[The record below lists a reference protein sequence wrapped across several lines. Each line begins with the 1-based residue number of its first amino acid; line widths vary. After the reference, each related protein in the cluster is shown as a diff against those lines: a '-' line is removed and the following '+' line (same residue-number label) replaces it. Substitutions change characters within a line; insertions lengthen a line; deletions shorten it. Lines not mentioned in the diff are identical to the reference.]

1 MFLATSFVLSLAL
14 PSFGAPQS
22 PAAPP
27 ATKAPVAPTAAA
39 ATADAAYDPLQ
50 LPEQRGQSFQF
61 TVHDLARTRQIP
73 LRVYLPSDTAPAPV
87 VLWSHGL
94 GGSCENSPYLGKH
107 WSARGYVVVMMQ
119 HAGSDEAVWKDAKPR
134 ERYATLQKAASGQNL
149 TLRAADVKA
158 VLDQLT
164 VWNGEKDHLLRAR
177 LDLEHVGMCGHSF
190 GAVTTQAVSGQ
201 SMPLFG
207 ARWTDPRIDA
217 ALPMSPSKPRAGDV
231 GKAFGAVKIPWLLMT
246 GTEDSAPIGDIDVAD
261 RLVVFP
267 ALPSTIDRYEL
278 VLDGAQHS
286 VFGERAIGGDREVKE
301 AHHRTIL
308 ALSTAFWDS
317 HLRGFDAAKQWLHGD
332 GAKQVLTGK
341 DSWRCAKAGDTTRF
355 APARTPVA
363 APR

>member
-1 MFLATSFVLSLAL
+1 MFLATTSVLAFALLAL
-14 PSFGAPQS
+14 PQTPPS
-22 PAAPP
+22 PAPSSPAPSTSATSP
-27 ATKAPVAPTAAA
+27 ATPAV
-39 ATADAAYDPLQ
+39 AYDPMQ
-50 LPEQRGQSFQF
+50 LPERRGTSFQF
-61 TVHDLARTRQIP
+61 TVHDLQRTRQIP
-73 LRVYLPSDTAPAPV
+73 LRVYLPADEAPAPV

-94 GGSCENSPYLGKH
+94 GGSCENSPYLGQH

-119 HAGSDEAVWKDAKPR
+119 HAGSDEAVWKDSKPR
-134 ERYATLQKAASGQNL
+134 ERYATLQKAASGKNL
-149 TLRAADVKA
+149 QLRAEDVKA

-164 VWNGEKDHLLRAR
+164 TWNGEQDHLLRAR

-201 SMPLFG
+201 ILPLFG
-207 ARWTDPRIDA
+207 AKWTDPRIDA

-246 GTEDSAPIGDIDVAD
+246 GTEDTALIADLEVAD

-286 VFGERAIGGDREVKE
+286 VFGERALPGEREPKE

-317 HLRGFDAAKQWLHGD
+317 HLRGDPAAKQWLHGD
-332 GAKQVLTGK
+332 GARTVLTGK
-341 DSWRCAKAGDTTRF
+341 DSWRWAAAGDTTKF
-355 APARTPVA
+355 QPAGTPVA
-363 APR
+363 TPR